1 MVVEADINL
10 REETQISVAPDS
22 VARFIGHLVCDP
34 IFFTTHE
41 IKKLGGQPGATLVV
55 VRWDDGVFIDSAT

>member
-1 MVVEADINL
+1 L
-10 REETQISVAPDS
+10 QSVAPDS
-22 VARFIGHLVCDP
+22 VARFIDHLVCDP

-41 IKKLGGQPGATLVV
+41 IKNLGGQPGATLVV